1 MPPQSPVTKCT
12 CECIGLKLTGLSRH
26 SCLICLAPVT
36 ASHEENSLSSNSST
50 GFLFS
55 TAIQTNVIS
64 QWNTYGDSNS
74 NWVICIAPPTE
85 DWGCITIISLFSTFL
100 VLFHL
105 KCDSKQKKSN
115 RTKISKII
123 ITTDQFFY
131 SKVATQSTQDIQH
144 GHYYGG
150 TCIYICLCLALLQ
163 QASAWCSYAKN
174 DTSKSTLHR
183 PHTNILIRSDSWP
196 HENTAPIIP
205 LSLYYRAAA

>member
-1 MPPQSPVTKCT
+1 MWNTNWINWSKQRAFTNSLPSVTTTSIPPQSPVTKCT

-100 VLFHL
+100 VSFHL
-105 KCDSKQKKSN
+105 KCDSKQKKIKQNVNKQNNNYNWS
-115 RTKISKII
+115 
-123 ITTDQFFY
+123 
-131 SKVATQSTQDIQH
+131 V
-144 GHYYGG
+144 
-150 TCIYICLCLALLQ
+150 LLQ
-163 QASAWCSYAKN
+163 QSRDSKHTGHSTRTLLRRN
-174 DTSKSTLHR
+174 LHLHLFVSSTSPAGISMMQLCQEWHQ
-183 PHTNILIRSDSWP
+183 
-196 HENTAPIIP
+196 
-205 LSLYYRAAA
+205 